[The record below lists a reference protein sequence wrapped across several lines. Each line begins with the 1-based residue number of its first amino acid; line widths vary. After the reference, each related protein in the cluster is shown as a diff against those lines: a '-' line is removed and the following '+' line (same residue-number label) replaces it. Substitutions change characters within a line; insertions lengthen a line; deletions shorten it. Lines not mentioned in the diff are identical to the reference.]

1 MTRKKFFDRMS
12 AFCDS
17 VLLQYLYVAAAV
29 CIILFSRVTEKY
41 AVVTWGNY
49 LPIYGI
55 AGFAIMA
62 TFQLLFCRHIVAT
75 ALPFLL
81 ICCYSLKCY
90 DAFETFMRFL
100 PLLVPVASAFILAL
114 IARIFWIRRAAFH
127 PSLTF
132 WSLLPVSVA
141 VLLGGVGFISF
152 SDYIGMAY
160 YVFGLGIG
168 LMAVCALFSCQYAD
182 DHTYDLADYYERTMC
197 LVALF
202 SIFMVVHFYIQNWA
216 SFWESKQLI
225 DFQWRNNIST
235 ILMIVIPFV
244 FARAH
249 KNFIWFFVG
258 LASAVTLVFA
268 YSRGGILFGTIEVI
282 ACIVVYLIRERS
294 WRQKAVITMLGI
306 LAFAGTAFAI
316 KEWDALKHALY
327 RIFRLLNM
335 ENLQNETRYKMI
347 TRAWEQFKE
356 HPIVGQGL
364 GYDGTQGIYEPRK
377 GALYFY
383 HCAPAQ
389 IIASLGSVGIL
400 AYLTQCVMQARVLL
414 RNRSRT
420 AATVAISILA
430 LWGMSM
436 VNPGIFSPVPYAMMI
451 PLHLIVVEKT
461 YHNRKSL

>member
-1 MTRKKFFDRMS
+1 MS

-17 VLLQYLYVAAAV
+17 ALLQYLYLAAAV
-29 CIILFSRVTEKY
+29 CIVLFSRAKETQAIMV
-41 AVVTWGNY
+41 WGNY
-49 LPIYGI
+49 LIIYGI

-62 TFQLLFCRHIVAT
+62 TLQLLFCRHIVAT

-90 DAFETFMRFL
+90 DSFDTFMRFL

-127 PSLTF
+127 PSLAF
-132 WSLLPVSVA
+132 WSLLPVSIA

-168 LMAVCALFSCQYAD
+168 LMALCALFSCQYED
-182 DHTYDLADYYERTMC
+182 DHTYDLADFYERTMC

-202 SIFMVVHFYIQNWA
+202 AIFMVLHHYIQNWDA
-216 SFWESKQLI
+216 FWKDKKTL

-235 ILMIVIPFV
+235 ILMIVIPFL
-244 FARAH
+244 FSRAH
-249 KNFIWFFVG
+249 KNFLWFFAG
-258 LASAVTLVFA
+258 LASAATLLLA
-268 YSRGGILFGTIEVI
+268 SSRGGIIFGSIEVI
-282 ACIVVYLIRERS
+282 ACIVVYLITERS
-294 WRQKAVITMLGI
+294 WRQKAVFGIVGLLGI
-306 LAFAGTAFAI
+306 IGAIFAFKEFDAI
-316 KEWDALKHALY
+316 KHALY
-327 RIFRLLNM
+327 RIFTIFD
-335 ENLQNETRYKMI
+335 EQTIAEEPRYQMI
-347 TRAWEQFKE
+347 ARAWEQFKE

-364 GYDGTQGIYEPRK
+364 GYDGTHGLYEPRK

-414 RNRSRT
+414 RNRSRM